1 MEWIRHFEKILKSKL
16 ESAYNIPS
24 LRLFLLEREYVLDKG
39 KEKLYL
45 FRTIFGI
52 RFHFLSL
59 LQISYPKIKINHRSK

>member
-1 MEWIRHFEKILKSKL
+1 MEWIRHFEKIPKSRL

-52 RFHFLSL
+52 RFHHFLSRKFP
-59 LQISYPKIKINHRSK
+59 IRR